1 MNVKFTV
8 NKKEFESALNAVTL
22 KGKYKSS
29 HSSKTAVISND
40 VAGAISD
47 DGTSLTLTNASD
59 TMAAMC
65 SVAITDIQRSG
76 SLSMF
81 IFEVERVQK
90 YLKTFKY
97 DDMHI
102 TITASNV
109 ILKTESQR
117 AQIPLLVEHS
127 GITAISKIVGMEVN
141 HASDEFPTF
150 GRTTFETK
158 IAVEGNVLAE
168 AIKNCAIVGTATYRL
183 NVSDEEF
190 SISSVNFHQTEN
202 YKVTIPVIS
211 CEGED
216 STLEFSAPLDK
227 FCSDVMYLY
236 LKDDAPILLCGAD
249 RKLIVAPYIRG

>member
-47 DGTSLTLTNASD
+47 
-59 TMAAMC
+59 
-65 SVAITDIQRSG
+65 
-76 SLSMF
+76 
-81 IFEVERVQK
+81 
-90 YLKTFKY
+90 

-227 FCSDVMYLY
+227 FCSGVMYLY